1 MPGQNQKNELV
12 RLQSEIT
19 NEISRD
25 APHIATMVFGDAKDH
40 PDIAGVSNQ
49 QLDEAYRQKFEAQD
63 RTWLQAEARR
73 DPEQFLKV
81 ADRIGAK
88 VPPPQPPPPPM
99 PAPAPVV
106 PAPSVPGAGV
116 PLPAPVAAPQLPPP
130 ALAPAPP
137 PVAPAPVTVPPA
149 GPPLLTSAPVP
160 PQQPPVI
167 LGPNGQPIAMA

>member
-40 PDIAGVSNQ
+40 PDVAGVSNQ
-49 QLDEAYRQKFEAQD
+49 QLDDVYRQKFEAQD

-99 PAPAPVV
+99 PAPVAAAPLV
-106 PAPSVPGAGV
+106 PPVAPP
-116 PLPAPVAAPQLPPP
+116 AAPQLPSPP
-130 ALAPAPP
+130 PVPVALPVAPPEPAPM
-137 PVAPAPVTVPPA
+137 PVAPAAVPTPV
-149 GPPLLTSAPVP
+149 LTSAPVP

-167 LGPNGQPIAMA
+167 LGPNGQPLPMGPA

>member
-49 QLDEAYRQKFEAQD
+49 QIDDVYRQKFQAED

-81 ADRIGAK
+81 AERIGAK
-88 VPPPQPPPPPM
+88 IPPPQPPPPPM
-99 PAPAPVV
+99 PAPVAAAPIV
-106 PAPSVPGAGV
+106 PPVAPP
-116 PLPAPVAAPQLPPP
+116 AAPQLPPP
-130 ALAPAPP
+130 APVPAAL
-137 PVAPAPVTVPPA
+137 PVAPPESAPMPVPLA
-149 GPPLLTSAPVP
+149 GPPVLTPGPVP

-167 LGPNGQPIAMA
+167 LGPNGQPLPMGPA

>member
-49 QLDEAYRQKFEAQD
+49 QLDDVYRQKFEAQD

-99 PAPAPVV
+99 PAPVAAAPLV
-106 PAPSVPGAGV
+106 PPVAPP
-116 PLPAPVAAPQLPPP
+116 AAPQLPPP
-130 ALAPAPP
+130 GLAPAPP

-149 GPPLLTSAPVP
+149 GPPVLTPGPVP